1 MHYFEGLNRLPGL
14 PNGRAAYSDRMA
26 YLGAELSRLVYEPFT
41 PDADLTAL
49 LQRLGKTTSESERR
63 QLLAQWSAKLRSG
76 QCGMDS
82 GIRQIL
88 LEHHFEPINFYDVS
102 ETQALLAQMDLAGQS
117 VLLLCFRGT
126 EMNAWDII
134 TDLKFSLEPFG
145 ERGRVHRG
153 FRQAFERVKNL
164 IEADLRKQGQ
174 KPLFTFGH
182 SLGGALALIC
192 TKELN
197 QRGNGA
203 TYVYGTPRTGD
214 RAYFERVK
222 TPIYRLEIG
231 GDPVPL
237 LPFGHGFSFFLALLR
252 LIPLNGTLQLAR
264 WLRRKLL
271 GYSHTGFRVFIR
283 HAPNEP
289 DAHNLGFRN
298 MQVSFSGN
306 IFWRVQHIWRAWL
319 GTFPYPRQIA
329 GFHAIELYS
338 QMLCAHMLRRN
349 REDLVPEGG
358 DTADRRPAG
367 AGRTAG
373 VDAAEQV

>member
-1 MHYFEGLNRLPGL
+1 MQYFEGLRRVPGL

-26 YLGAELSRLVYEPFT
+26 YIGAELSRLVYEPFT
-41 PDADLTAL
+41 PDANLTAL
-49 LQRLGKTTSESERR
+49 LQQLGKASSDIERR
-63 QLLAQWSAKLRSG
+63 QLLSAWSARLQSG
-76 QCGMDS
+76 HCGLET

-88 LEHHFEPINFYDVS
+88 IEHHFEPINFYDVS
-102 ETQALLAQMDLAGQS
+102 ETQALLAKMDLAGRP
-117 VLLLCFRGT
+117 VLVLCFRGT
-126 EMNAWDII
+126 EMNAWDIV

-153 FRQAFERVKNL
+153 FREAFERVRAS
-164 IEADLRKQGQ
+164 IETDLRKQGQ
-174 KPLFTFGH
+174 LPLFIFGH
-182 SLGGALALIC
+182 SLGGALAQIC

-197 QRGNGA
+197 HRGNGA

-237 LPFGHGFSFFLALLR
+237 VPFGHGLGPILALMR
-252 LIPLNGTLQLAR
+252 LVPLNGTLQLAR
-264 WLRRKLL
+264 WLRRRVL

-289 DAHNLGFRN
+289 DEHNLGFRK

-319 GTFPYPRQIA
+319 SALPNPRQIT
-329 GFHAIELYS
+329 GFHSIRLYS
-338 QMLCAHMLRRN
+338 EMLRAHMLRRN
-349 REDLVPEGG
+349 LEDLLPE
-358 DTADRRPAG
+358 
-367 AGRTAG
+367 
-373 VDAAEQV
+373 AEQAPGRRSVAPANAAAIEESEPA